1 MHLKVSQYMSLIF
14 VVLIW
19 GGLIMTTET
28 ATAADNAKA
37 AAQDTRMAIAST
49 IAIQDIE
56 YLRRLYARATDRIGE
71 NTPESISEGRATYHQ
86 IFTPDVSFQ
95 VKGEGTPAED
105 TIGPDAWVKVVVDAL
120 GPIEATQHLIGTQ
133 LVNIESIE
141 TDTAGNVIAGE
152 ASMTSYLQAWHAR
165 ANGNVWLFIGSYD
178 DKARYTVGQGWQI
191 YNTTIERISGE
202 ERPMINEEID

>member
-1 MHLKVSQYMSLIF
+1 MLLKVSQYVPGIF

-19 GGLIMTTET
+19 GGLIMTTES
-28 ATAADNAKA
+28 ATAADNAPA
-37 AAQDTRMAIAST
+37 AENGYKVAVART

-71 NTPESISEGRATYHQ
+71 NTPESIREGRDTYDK

-95 VKGEGTPAED
+95 VKGDAPAED
-105 TIGPDAWVKVVVDAL
+105 TIGPDAWVKIVVDAL
-120 GPIEATQHLIGTQ
+120 GPIDATQHLIGTQ
-133 LVNIESIE
+133 LVDIDSIE
-141 TDTAGNVIAGE
+141 TDAAGNVIAGE

-165 ANGNVWLFIGSYD
+165 ANGNVWLFIGTYD
-178 DKARYTVGQGWQI
+178 DKARYTAGVGWQI
-191 YNTTIERISGE
+191 YDTTIKRISGE